1 MILVYHI
8 IGLVY
13 YESCNV
19 TPWHFAKSLYKSFR
33 CFPFSVTLSC
43 LSVVHLQGES
53 DNRNFGSAD
62 HEIKFIG
69 YDVAYRDPR
78 ACAMIAYLIQLW
90 LDLILSCHVSVPTQ
104 SCSLPPASMGHIH
117 SLLIVLPIFLSVPS
131 FSQNPGS
138 FEALPR
144 SCHLK

>member
-19 TPWHFAKSLYKSFR
+19 TPWHFAKTLYKSIR
-33 CFPFSVTLSC
+33 CFPSSATMSC
-43 LSVVHLQGES
+43 LSIVHLQGES

-69 YDVAYRDPR
+69 CDVAYRDPR
-78 ACAMIAYLIQLW
+78 ACAVIAYLIQLR
-90 LDLILSCHVSVPTQ
+90 LDQILSCHVSVPTQ
-104 SCSLPPASMGHIH
+104 SCFSGDIFSIFGYLSHPSHPTSTAHGQHCLILSRYHPPGYFTP
-117 SLLIVLPIFLSVPS
+117 VT
-131 FSQNPGS
+131 
-138 FEALPR
+138 
-144 SCHLK
+144 